1 MAEPRKKSPRAPSMP
16 LDDALDRVMKA
27 YDKERL
33 NPAPTDTV
41 AQHIGYNSANNGAAL
56 AALASLRY
64 YGLLDRPRD
73 GVLAVTKEVEA
84 YRFAPTEELRRSFVL
99 RFLRTPALFAELLDA
114 YPTGLPS
121 EGTLKYELI
130 QRGFLPTTAATLVG
144 VLGRSVEFARYFDA
158 PAAVSSDA
166 IESSAPAFSPR
177 SVPDSELGAVGE
189 LSSPTPPPLARQVPF
204 AGAAPDPSTEDTLS
218 HDRIPVRLRGGR
230 RAWLLIPPVFH
241 ESDKARIKAQIDL
254 LLTEDDE
261 DL

>member
-16 LDDALDRVMKA
+16 LDEALDRVMKA

-33 NPAPTDTV
+33 HPAPTDVV
-41 AQHIGYNSANNGAAL
+41 AQHIGYNSANNGSAL
-56 AALASLRY
+56 SALASLRY
-64 YGLLDRPRD
+64 YGLLDRPRE

-84 YRFAPTEELRRSFVL
+84 YRFAPSEELRKSFVL

-114 YPTGLPS
+114 YSTGLPS

-144 VLGRSVEFARYFDA
+144 VLKRSVDFARYFDTNG
-158 PAAVSSDA
+158 VTSSDSFA
-166 IESSAPAFSPR
+166 SSAATADLQPTLDPEPAPVEER
-177 SVPDSELGAVGE
+177 LPQ
-189 LSSPTPPPLARQVPF
+189 PTRQVPSV
-204 AGAAPDPSTEDTLS
+204 AAAQDTSTEEISS

-230 RAWLLIPPVFH
+230 RAWLLIPPVFY
-241 ESDKARIKAQIDL
+241 ESDKVRLKSQIDL